1 MRRTKTPTKVERLM
15 TALYKTHHAALH
27 AKTYKMVGGAA
38 DDLIGQLA
46 EKLLARTDE
55 LWDGNDERVF
65 SFLLNALMR
74 LSFNYLRDNKKYTW
88 DCDRNPVFFSNG
100 DTQECRI
107 VEWKAWTDP
116 SSSPETIAI
125 AAISRE
131 QIHHLMVEIDQID
144 HQRVCSYAEIFD
156 LLADDHGG
164 KEIGERLQ
172 LNINTAH
179 GAIRRVRQRIERY
192 NQERPQGARGA

>member
-27 AKTYKMVGGAA
+27 AKIHKMVGGAA
-38 DDLIGQLA
+38 DDIIGHLA
-46 EKLLARTDE
+46 EKLLARPDD

-65 SFLLNALMR
+65 GFLLNSLCR
-74 LSFNYLRDNKKYTW
+74 LSFNYLRDHKKYSYE
-88 DCDRNPVFFSNG
+88 CDSMSAELG
-100 DTQECRI
+100 IT
-107 VEWKAWTDP
+107 EWKAWTDP

-125 AAISRE
+125 ASISRE
-131 QIHHLMVEIDQID
+131 QMRHVMVEIDQID

-179 GAIRRVRQRIERY
+179 GAIRRVRLRIERY

>member
-27 AKTYKMVGGAA
+27 AKIHKMVGGAA

-65 SFLLNALMR
+65 SFLLNALCR
-74 LSFNYLRDNKKYTW
+74 LSFNYLRDNKKHIW
-88 DCDRNPVFFSNG
+88 QCDSVSTEIG
-100 DTQECRI
+100 IT
-107 VEWKAWTDP
+107 EWKAWTDP
-116 SSSPETIAI
+116 SCSPETIAI
-125 AAISRE
+125 ASISRE
-131 QIHHLMVEIDQID
+131 QMYQVMVEVDQVD

-192 NQERPQGARGA
+192 NQERPQGACSA